1 MSEVLIRGVGLT
13 KAFGGVPVLQDASI
27 ALQAGE
33 VHALC
38 GENGAGKSTLAKLL
52 AGIHA
57 PTAGTIESGGG
68 GVALIPQEPQ
78 TFPDLSV
85 AENLFLGRPPRKFG
99 LIDWKTLYAEA
110 ARWLETVGASLDPR
124 ASVRGLSVADRQLIE
139 LASALSQNA
148 RVLLLDETTASLTP
162 PEVARLAGLITRLK
176 SEGCAIGLVS
186 HRLEEIF
193 ALCDRVTVLRDG
205 LVVGERAISETN
217 PAELV
222 RLMVGRE
229 TPSPVS
235 CPPAPSNGGEPAVVR
250 LEARGLT
257 RRKKFENISLTV
269 NAGEIVGLAGLVGAG
284 RTEVARALF
293 GLLPL
298 DSGEIFLDGKPVKI
312 NSPQDAMALKMA
324 LVPEDRQRQGALLPW
339 SLWQNASLAGLP
351 PGWLKPGTEKDL
363 AREWIERLDVRCQSE
378 GQALSELSGGNQQKM
393 VLAKW
398 LATDP
403 KILIL
408 DEPTRGVD
416 VGAKARI
423 HEEIQARKEQGV
435 AVLVISS
442 DLPEILAL
450 SDRLYV
456 LRAGKLAGEF
466 SREAATPE
474 TVMAAAVGGS
484 PVRSAP
490 PPPGLGESPPITGG
504 QGAGVKS
511 QGEPR

>member
-27 ALQAGE
+27 ALRAGE

-99 LIDWKTLYAEA
+99 LIDWKTLHAEA
-110 ARWLETVGASLDPR
+110 TRWLEIVGASLDPR

-162 PEVARLAGLITRLK
+162 SEVERLAGLILRLK
-176 SEGCAIGLVS
+176 GEGCAIGLVS

-193 ALCDRVTVLRDG
+193 AFCDRVTVLRDG

-229 TPSPVS
+229 SLAAVPRSAS
-235 CPPAPSNGGEPAVVR
+235 GPPAPGNGGEPAVVR

-298 DSGEIFLDGKPVKI
+298 DSGEIFLDGEKVKI
-312 NSPQDAMALKMA
+312 NSPKDAMALKIA

-351 PGWLKPGTEKDL
+351 PGWLKPGAEKDL
-363 AREWIERLDVRCQSE
+363 ARTWIERLDVRCQSE

-398 LATDP
+398 LATNP
-403 KILIL
+403 QILIL

-423 HEEIQARKEQGV
+423 HEEIQARKDSGV

-466 SREAATPE
+466 SRADATPE
-474 TVMAAAVGGS
+474 TVMAAAAGGS
-484 PVRSAP
+484 PNPNNGEPNKAVALSGSP
-490 PPPGLGESPPITGG
+490 LSGLGE
-504 QGAGVKS
+504 
-511 QGEPR
+511 PR